1 MSITPVNN
9 KYELSPLQQG
19 LLFNTLY
26 APHSGVDIIQVVCT
40 LHEHIRSE
48 EFEQAWQAVFEK
60 YAVLRTAFTGDGLTE
75 FQQEITSSC
84 VLPFKQQDWST
95 TLPEKRQ
102 SRLEDFLRTDR
113 QMGFNLAEPPLI
125 RLNLCCISDSHY
137 YFIFTFHHIILDGR
151 SLLMLFNDVFLLYDA
166 FFEEKEVSSATEV
179 PYRDY
184 LAWLRYRDTTGEKEF
199 WQQWLRGVASPTTI
213 NNSRIPKN
221 ESDSFKNFEEQN
233 IRFTYPMTTALKKL
247 AQQNQLTLNTIL
259 QGAWAMLLSRYIRQD
274 DVVFGVTRSCR
285 RETVEGSEKIVG
297 LLINT
302 LPMRV
307 RISPD
312 AILLKWLK
320 DIRYE
325 NDLLQKHVHSDL
337 MQVHSWSEIPKETP
351 LFDHIVIFENFSLH
365 SALRSQGGRW
375 HNREFE
381 LRRKPNYPLTVYGF
395 DESELLIKIIYDP
408 EIFDETTIKRM
419 LLHLQTLIEG
429 MLANPSCQLKDL
441 WMLPMEERQQLLAEW
456 NAVQLK
462 NLHNQCIH
470 ELFEEQALRAPGANA
485 VTFEEHRLTYNDLNL
500 LANRL
505 AHHLQQLGVGPNV
518 LVGVCMEPSLEMVI
532 GLLSILKAG
541 GAYVPLNPSY
551 PKDRLAF
558 ILEDTKAAIII
569 TQTQCVNKLPQCS
582 AHIISLDPDLSA
594 VQSEQY
600 ENLPKTAA
608 LHNLAYVI
616 YTSGSTGQPKGVQV
630 THQNVISLFSATQAW
645 FQFNEDDI
653 WTLFHSF
660 AFDFSVWEI
669 WGALLHGGQ
678 LVIVPFW
685 VSRSPDAFYNLLRQR
700 KVTILNQTPS
710 AFYQLIQVDNTA
722 DSGQKLNLRWIIL
735 GGEKLE
741 VRNLKPWFLR
751 NGDRIPQLV
760 NMYGITET
768 TVHVTFRPLTL
779 KDLDNPSVS
788 VIGRPIPGW
797 QVYLLDQY
805 QQPVPTGIQGE
816 MYIGGAGVSSGYLN
830 RPELTAERFISN
842 PFDKLLGKYL
852 YRSGDLARYLP
863 NGEFEYLGRID
874 EQIKIR
880 GFRIEL
886 GEIET
891 ILQQHSAVQN
901 CVVVL
906 REVADGD
913 KHLVAYVV
921 PNAKT
926 VSPNELREFL
936 KAKLPDY
943 MLPTAFIF
951 MENLPLTPNGKLD
964 HRALPT
970 PKWVARKDTAFI
982 KPRNPTEEILAA
994 IWADVL
1000 HLNEVGV
1007 QENFFEM
1014 GGHSLIAAQLMSR
1027 VRKAF
1032 KIELSLRVLFDSPT
1046 IEGLAQAI
1054 TELLNAN
1061 SQPFSSI
1068 DPISRTAERLLTTV
1082 NTLSDEEVEDM
1093 LSEFFEDE
1101 SDE

>member
-1 MSITPVNN
+1 
-9 KYELSPLQQG
+9 
-19 LLFNTLY
+19 
-26 APHSGVDIIQVVCT
+26 
-40 LHEHIRSE
+40 
-48 EFEQAWQAVFEK
+48 
-60 YAVLRTAFTGDGLTE
+60 
-75 FQQEITSSC
+75 
-84 VLPFKQQDWST
+84 
-95 TLPEKRQ
+95 
-102 SRLEDFLRTDR
+102 
-113 QMGFNLAEPPLI
+113 
-125 RLNLCCISDSHY
+125 
-137 YFIFTFHHIILDGR
+137 
-151 SLLMLFNDVFLLYDA
+151 
-166 FFEEKEVSSATEV
+166 
-179 PYRDY
+179 
-184 LAWLRYRDTTGEKEF
+184 
-199 WQQWLRGVASPTTI
+199 
-213 NNSRIPKN
+213 
-221 ESDSFKNFEEQN
+221 
-233 IRFTYPMTTALKKL
+233 
-247 AQQNQLTLNTIL
+247 
-259 QGAWAMLLSRYIRQD
+259 
-274 DVVFGVTRSCR
+274 
-285 RETVEGSEKIVG
+285 
-297 LLINT
+297 
-302 LPMRV
+302 
-307 RISPD
+307 
-312 AILLKWLK
+312 
-320 DIRYE
+320 
-325 NDLLQKHVHSDL
+325 
-337 MQVHSWSEIPKETP
+337 
-351 LFDHIVIFENFSLH
+351 
-365 SALRSQGGRW
+365 
-375 HNREFE
+375 
-381 LRRKPNYPLTVYGF
+381 
-395 DESELLIKIIYDP
+395 
-408 EIFDETTIKRM
+408 
-419 LLHLQTLIEG
+419 
-429 MLANPSCQLKDL
+429 
-441 WMLPMEERQQLLAEW
+441 
-456 NAVQLK
+456 
-462 NLHNQCIH
+462 
-470 ELFEEQALRAPGANA
+470 
-485 VTFEEHRLTYNDLNL
+485 
-500 LANRL
+500 
-505 AHHLQQLGVGPNV
+505 
-518 LVGVCMEPSLEMVI
+518 MEPSLEMLI

-551 PKDRLAF
+551 PKERLAF
-558 ILEDTKAAIII
+558 ILEDTKATIII
-569 TQTQCVNKLPQCS
+569 TQTQCVNKIPPCS

-594 VQSEQY
+594 IQSEQY

-685 VSRSPDAFYNLLRQR
+685 VSRSPDAFYKLLHQR
-700 KVTILNQTPS
+700 KVTVLNQTPS

-741 VRNLKPWFLR
+741 IRNLKTWFLR
-751 NGDRIPQLV
+751 NGDRNPQLV

-779 KDLDNPSVS
+779 KDLDSPSVS

-805 QQPVPTGIQGE
+805 QQPVPIGIQGE
-816 MYIGGAGVSSGYLN
+816 MYIGGVGVSRGYLN
-830 RPELTAERFISN
+830 HPELTAERFISN
-842 PFDKLLGKYL
+842 PFNNLYGKYL

-863 NGEFEYLGRID
+863 NGEFEYLGRLD

-901 CVVVL
+901 CVLVM

-921 PNAKT
+921 PSVQT

-951 MENLPLTPNGKLD
+951 MESLPLTPNGKLD
-964 HRALPT
+964 RRVLPA
-970 PKWVARKDTAFI
+970 PKWVTGKDTAI
-982 KPRNPTEEILAA
+982 INPRNPTEETLAE
-994 IWADVL
+994 IWAEVF
-1000 HLNEVGV
+1000 HLNEVSV
-1007 QENFFEM
+1007 QKNFFEM

-1054 TELLNAN
+1054 TELQNAN
-1061 SQPFSSI
+1061 SQPFSRI
-1068 DPISRTAERLLTTV
+1068 EPISRTTEKLLTKV
-1082 NTLSDEEVEDM
+1082 DTLSDEEVEDM
-1093 LSEFFEDE
+1093 LGEFFEDE